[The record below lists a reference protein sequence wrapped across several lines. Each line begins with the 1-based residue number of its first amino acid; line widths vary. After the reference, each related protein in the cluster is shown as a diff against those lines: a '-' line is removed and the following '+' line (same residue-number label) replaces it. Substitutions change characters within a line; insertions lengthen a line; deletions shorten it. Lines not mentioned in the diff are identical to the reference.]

1 MPTSWGCALSSTA
14 AKTPPS
20 HPRVI
25 HRSTRGRGSPSK
37 NITGLKTPAVCKK
50 RAQSIKK
57 ILESTPKILD

>member
-20 HPRVI
+20 HPWVI

-37 NITGLKTPAVCKK
+37 NITGLKT
-50 RAQSIKK
+50 
-57 ILESTPKILD
+57 STGMQETGSVYQEDP

>member
-37 NITGLKTPAVCKK
+37 NITGLKTPAGMQETVSVH
-50 RAQSIKK
+50 Q
-57 ILESTPKILD
+57 EDP